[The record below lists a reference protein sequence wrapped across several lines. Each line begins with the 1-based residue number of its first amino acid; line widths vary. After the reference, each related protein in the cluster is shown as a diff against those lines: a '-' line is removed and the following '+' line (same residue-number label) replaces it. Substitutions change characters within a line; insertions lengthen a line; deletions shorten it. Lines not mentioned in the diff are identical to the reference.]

1 MPICYAPNTYY
12 QENILSESIES
23 FFGVQKHILETQEHY
38 MLYFIEF
45 FMPYAQ
51 QYIGLVLGSITCLA
65 TLGGW
70 RDKGSEQ
77 VIDYKNECSFG
88 NLH

>member
-38 MLYFIEF
+38 MLYFIDF
-45 FMPYAQ
+45 FHALCTTVHWTGPWFGY
-51 QYIGLVLGSITCLA
+51 LLGHARWL
-65 TLGGW
+65 
-70 RDKGSEQ
+70 KEQ
-77 VIDYKNECSFG
+77 GI
-88 NLH
+88 